1 METPDLDSNLGARGS
16 EFLKLD
22 TQIRDISS
30 DNVIWLCDYSRNRK
44 KKREMALD
52 KAMKIGLCILA
63 IGALVVAG
71 DYLLE
76 ELKGRLK

>member
-1 METPDLDSNLGARGS
+1 METPDLDSNLGACGG
-16 EFLKLD
+16 ELLELD
-22 TQIRDISS
+22 TQIRDLPS
-30 DNVIWLCDYSRNRK
+30 DNVIRLCDYSRNRK